1 MLNLRAA
8 IWGLACACLLG
19 IGVPRHAVA
28 EVIGTGEFLA
38 MAERDAQIAVVE
50 AALARTE
57 VQSQL
62 ERLGVGIDQA
72 LERVAALSQAE
83 LAALAGNIEEMPAGS
98 GALAVIGVVFLVL
111 VILEVVGVID
121 VFKGI

>member
-1 MLNLRAA
+1 
-8 IWGLACACLLG
+8 
-19 IGVPRHAVA
+19 
-28 EVIGTGEFLA
+28 